1 MESSRTAYDQVAR
14 HRRRSVDSTFDNPNR
29 RRAAA
34 ARRRKSFDTNR
45 QCHSDRPKCSLSQQS
60 PTHEMSDPCV
70 MSGFIGGRILHRLSL
85 LAAECYH
92 SAVRA
97 IDACATKKIR

>member
-45 QCHSDRPKCSLSQQS
+45 QCHSCLSPLTSPLTHFADITFRPYRRCRGL
-60 PTHEMSDPCV
+60 T
-70 MSGFIGGRILHRLSL
+70 
-85 LAAECYH
+85 
-92 SAVRA
+92 
-97 IDACATKKIR
+97 